1 MYKGI
6 HNAII
11 KERDKINLNTVKGTW
26 SDGLIK
32 NLIPPLRTEVNNYQP
47 FEQLKMLVR
56 HNAFFRMDKLEKMAT
71 IIHYMKQ
78 NTGINWHNDDGW
90 KYGATYYLNNRWNN
104 QFGGEFM
111 FTDEKGHGWLP
122 VVGNS
127 LVILKSPVVHKV
139 NPVLSPIMPRIS
151 VQIFMK

>member
-1 MYKGI
+1 MNLKNILPKYRGLGLKI
-6 HNAII
+6 LALSVLPIYWAII
-11 KERDKINLNTVKGTW
+11 SHDRL
-26 SDGLIK
+26 
-32 NLIPPLRTEVNNYQP
+32 
-47 FEQLKMLVR
+47 
-56 HNAFFRMDKLEKMAT
+56 
-71 IIHYMKQ
+71 
-78 NTGINWHNDDGW
+78 
-90 KYGATYYLNNRWNN
+90 
-104 QFGGEFM
+104 GGEFM